1 MLKVYL
7 NIFVLAV
14 VMIGGRVPAVAARC
28 LEDEKEFTLA
38 GLRLNDPAEMVVK
51 LLGRPV
57 KTLRGRSEDDGGTY
71 EITTLVYPTLKVS
84 IARGVVDEI
93 RTSSGNVKTPSGLR
107 AGIPL
112 TRVSEV
118 LGREPGPDLSL
129 GILPED
135 RKEGTQRLLAY
146 SCNGERFIA
155 FRVTNGGI
163 VKEVLLG
170 TYHP

>member
-7 NIFVLAV
+7 NILALAV
-14 VMIGGRVPAVAARC
+14 IMIGGRVPAVAARC
-28 LEDEKEFTLA
+28 LENEQEFTLA
-38 GLRLNDPAEMVVK
+38 GLRLNDPAEMVIK

-57 KTLRGRSEDDGGTY
+57 KTLQGGSEDDGGRY

-84 IARGVVDEI
+84 IARGVVDEV
-93 RTSSGNVKTPSGLR
+93 RTSSEKVNTPSGLR

-112 TRVSEV
+112 ARVSEV
-118 LGREPGPDLSL
+118 LGVEPGPDLTL
-129 GILPED
+129 GIFRED
-135 RKEGTQRLLAY
+135 QKDGRRRLVAY

-155 FRVTNGGI
+155 FQVTNGGI